1 MNAAAAAVNRF
12 KTLRYEVNEESSAA
26 IITLAR
32 PGRNNAFTTQMCLEV
47 LDALDLAEANDVVR
61 SIIVTGEG
69 KHFCAGADL
78 EEGFVV
84 DDEAQDDVG
93 AEYLARAGRV
103 DGIPRDGG
111 GVVALRLA
119 QSTRPVIA
127 AVNGAAVGVGATMTL
142 PMDIRIVGESARF
155 GFVFA
160 RRGLV
165 PEAASSWFLPRVVGI
180 SRAMEWVAT
189 GRLVGAEEA
198 MDSGLATHRVPD
210 ADLLDT
216 ALELA
221 REIAENTAPVAVA
234 MARHMMWGM
243 LGAASPW
250 EAHRLDSQA
259 IHHLVGGPDVAE
271 GVASFLAKR
280 APRFPLSATSDFP
293 DFIPRWADRPDGI
306 R

>member
-1 MNAAAAAVNRF
+1 MNAATAAVNRF

-84 DDEAQDDVG
+84 DDEAPDAVG
-93 AEYLARAGRV
+93 AQYLARAGRV

-119 QSTRPVIA
+119 QSTRPLIA

-165 PEAASSWFLPRVVGI
+165 PEAASSWFLPRMVGI

-250 EAHRLDSQA
+250 EAHRLDSRA

-293 DFIPRWADRPDGI
+293 DFIPRWADRPDDI
-306 R
+306 E